1 MKNTVAI
8 TLLLL
13 PSFLLAA
20 ESLEC
25 NFAGKYINVT
35 DFESI
40 SHISDSTVAVKKGDS
55 VFVAKIDN
63 LNNLSDL
70 KYDEFLSNLKAEGQI
85 AYDGKGSY
93 YYTQNGKMMETKV
106 KKGEI
111 VSTTLLDI
119 PGTVVKREEYGH
131 GGFVYASWHYKPED
145 NIKLSNPT
153 LSKNG
158 NTIYFS
164 ANLNGS
170 KGRDIYSA
178 QKRGNTFSKPQR
190 LGKNINSDADED
202 NPYIRKDG
210 RMTFSSNRKNDTVR
224 VDDGLY
230 HVYIGKQAGNE
241 KARLFQEFVNADSN
255 EETADTNSDI
265 MDESI
270 KTQQDDE
277 NKKVLDALSL
287 NLNNAKLPLSRK
299 ILNQIFENNPDTM
312 VMASKHVVAGI
323 DKMIFYF
330 DYDSDVIDGEF
341 KDDVKVILDFIN
353 QNPESQY
360 SLVGHTDER
369 GEDDYNQALSLR
381 RSKQIENALV
391 KSKINRKQLIL
402 SGEGETRPVVK
413 NAQTEDEHQKNR
425 RVEIIRID

>member
-1 MKNTVAI
+1 MKNIVAI

-13 PSFLLAA
+13 PSFLFAA

-25 NFAGKYINVT
+25 NFAGKYLNVS
-35 DFESI
+35 DFESV

-55 VFVAKIDN
+55 VYVAKIDN
-63 LNNLSDL
+63 INNLSDFR
-70 KYDEFLSNLKAEGQI
+70 YDELLSSLKAEGQI
-85 AYDGKGSY
+85 AYNGKDTY

-106 KKGEI
+106 KKGEV
-111 VSTTLLDI
+111 VSTNLLEI
-119 PGTVVKREEYGH
+119 PGTVIKREEYEH

-145 NIKLSNPT
+145 NIKLSNPA

-158 NTIYFS
+158 KTIYFS
-164 ANLNGS
+164 ANLKDS

-178 QKRGNTFSKPQR
+178 QKRGNSFSKPQR

-210 RMTFSSNRKNDTVR
+210 RLTFSSNRKNDTVN
-224 VDDGLY
+224 VEDGLY
-230 HVYIGKQAGNE
+230 HVYIGKQTGGE
-241 KARLFQEFVNADSN
+241 KTRLFQDFANTNINDEVAETTPNIEDSIN
-255 EETADTNSDI
+255 E
-265 MDESI
+265 
-270 KTQQDDE
+270 QQEE
-277 NKKVLDALSL
+277 NQKVLDALAF
-287 NLNNAKLPLSRK
+287 NMNNTKLPLSRK
-299 ILNQIFENNPDTM
+299 TLNQIFEHNPDTM
-312 VMASKHVVAGI
+312 VMASKHVVAGVN
-323 DKMIFYF
+323 KMIFYF

-360 SLVGHTDER
+360 SLIGHTDER
-369 GEDDYNQALSLR
+369 GADEYNQALSIR

-391 KSKINRKQLIL
+391 KNKINRKQLVV

-425 RVEIIRID
+425 RVEIILID